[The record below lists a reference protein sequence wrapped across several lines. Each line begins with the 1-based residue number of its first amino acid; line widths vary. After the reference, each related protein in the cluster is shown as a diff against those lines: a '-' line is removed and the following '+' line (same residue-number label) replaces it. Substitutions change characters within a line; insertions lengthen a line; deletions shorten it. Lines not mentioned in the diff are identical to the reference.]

1 MSGLNSW
8 AFRSDF
14 QLILKITY
22 FVSLLF
28 MDEDTKALEKGACL
42 RCWGWWSI
50 SSTGFKNPD
59 SSTPSLLP
67 WPPPS
72 VRCWYHEFLW
82 FRCFSVDWHIQ
93 LLGDIFSWLTSRRS
107 QRQFAHSWTP
117 TTFLRNVFPN
127 SVNDLLPTV
136 KTIRFIFYSSFSSSW
151 LSMILLPTL
160 TQAFILPCLD
170 YGNSFISTFMHLP
183 ICFLISAKSNGFE
196 KEALSTSQSF
206 ESKKEGR
213 SQVNMPL
220 LECKDDRVMLQYK
233 SEELKRV

>member
-93 LLGDIFSWLTSRRS
+93 LLGDIFPGWH
-107 QRQFAHSWTP
+107 QG
-117 TTFLRNVFPN
+117 
-127 SVNDLLPTV
+127 DLKDNLH
-136 KTIRFIFYSSFSSSW
+136 
-151 LSMILLPTL
+151 TL
-160 TQAFILPCLD
+160 ELQPLF
-170 YGNSFISTFMHLP
+170 FVM
-183 ICFLISAKSNGFE
+183 CFLILLMIFYPQLKPSGSSSTHPSLPPDCPWFYCLHLPRHSSCPVWIMETASLVHSCIYLYASLFQRKAMGLRKKHFLPPRVLNQRKKVEVRWTCHYWSARMTGWCFNINLKS
-196 KEALSTSQSF
+196 
-206 ESKKEGR
+206 
-213 SQVNMPL
+213 
-220 LECKDDRVMLQYK
+220 
-233 SEELKRV
+233 